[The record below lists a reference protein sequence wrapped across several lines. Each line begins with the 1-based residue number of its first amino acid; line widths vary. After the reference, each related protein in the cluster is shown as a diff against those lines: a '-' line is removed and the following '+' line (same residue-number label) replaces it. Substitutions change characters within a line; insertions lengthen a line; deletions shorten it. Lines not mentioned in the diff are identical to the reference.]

1 MGDASIDQLR
11 ESLSNVSTKNAYY
24 KWDSE
29 GAEKPIKYN
38 ILFEIESYKYR
49 YEFEILKEDI
59 FVENLYMEMMERLR
73 SFLKEIK
80 KVYICAINLKAL
92 I

>member
-1 MGDASIDQLR
+1 MAISELRSMVMQPLIQLAFMKKKNEKLGEASIDQLK
-11 ESLSNVSTKNAYY
+11 ESLPNVNTKNAYY

-38 ILFEIESYKYR
+38 ILFEIEGYKYR

-59 FVENLYMEMMERLR
+59 F
-73 SFLKEIK
+73 
-80 KVYICAINLKAL
+80 A
-92 I
+92 